1 MFDLP
6 LTFQESFSNIYQD
19 SLESL
24 SNSNVNAKEVAIAIS
39 LLTALA
45 YAGPYLR
52 DRYSIK
58 ANGVEGPVLARFSD
72 FWLGRLSIQG
82 NRSTVMHELHKK
94 YGKSLCLFGHHE
106 F

>member
-6 LTFQESFSNIYQD
+6 LAFQDSFSNIYQD
-19 SLESL
+19 SLKIL
-24 SNSNVNAKEVAIAIS
+24 SDANAKEVAIAIP

-106 F
+106 Y